1 MESQPLVSVIMPCYN
16 MASYISDSIKSVI
29 VQTYPNWELL
39 IVDDASTDETVS
51 IIKDYSQSDSRIRFA
66 IKTQNSGIADTRN
79 QCIQMAQGQFL
90 AFLDADDI
98 WHPEK
103 LEKQLRFMME
113 KNVGFTYSTYD
124 WIDEDGNTLNK
135 FINTIGNLS
144 YETYL
149 QNTIIGCSTVMVNK
163 AITGDV
169 VVPKF
174 RTSED
179 TATWL
184 DILRKGLLAY
194 AIDEPLVSYRI
205 RRKSASSNKI
215 KAATDL
221 WKVYRRHEKLP
232 LFKAIYY
239 FSCYYKSRHR
249 RKRQRDDR
257 QHEHQPVSFFHLKCR
272 GKSYFAADCLEEED
286 ISQRRHSGDKD
297 NIQLADLVKELILS
311 SGHHHAERQTQH
323 ISERRGN
330 DADDKGKTDL

>member
-1 MESQPLVSVIMPCYN
+1 MESQPLISVIMPCYN
-16 MASYISDSIKSVI
+16 MASYVADSIKSVI
-29 VQTYPNWELL
+29 AQTYPHWELL
-39 IVDDASTDETVS
+39 IVDDASTDETVR
-51 IIKDYSQSDSRIRFA
+51 IIESYVQTDSRIQLA

-103 LEKQLRFMME
+103 LEKQLNFMLE

-124 WIDEDGNTLNK
+124 WIDEEGNTLNR
-135 FINTIGNLS
+135 FINTIGNLD

-149 QNTIIGCSTVMVNK
+149 RNTIIGCSTVMVNK
-163 AITGDV
+163 AITGEV

-184 DILRKGLLAY
+184 DILKKGFLAY

-215 KAATDL
+215 KAAADL

-232 LFKAIYY
+232 FFKASYY
-239 FSCYYKSRHR
+239 FSCYAFNAIK
-249 RKRQRDDR
+249 KR
-257 QHEHQPVSFFHLKCR
+257 L
-272 GKSYFAADCLEEED
+272 
-286 ISQRRHSGDKD
+286 
-297 NIQLADLVKELILS
+297 
-311 SGHHHAERQTQH
+311 
-323 ISERRGN
+323 
-330 DADDKGKTDL
+330 

>member
-1 MESQPLVSVIMPCYN
+1 MESQPLISVIMPCYN
-16 MASYISDSIKSVI
+16 MASYVADSIKSVI
-29 VQTYPNWELL
+29 AQSYPHWELL

-51 IIKDYSQSDSRIRFA
+51 IIESYVQTDSRIRLA

-79 QCIQMAQGQFL
+79 QCIQTAQGQFL

-103 LEKQLRFMME
+103 LEKLLNFMLE

-124 WIDEDGNTLNK
+124 WIDEEGNTLNR
-135 FINTIGNLS
+135 FINTIGNLD

-149 QNTIIGCSTVMVNK
+149 RNTIIGCSTVMVNK
-163 AITGDV
+163 AIIGEV

-184 DILRKGLLAY
+184 DILKKGYLAY

-232 LFKAIYY
+232 FFKATYY
-239 FSCYYKSRHR
+239 FSCYAFNAIK
-249 RKRQRDDR
+249 KR
-257 QHEHQPVSFFHLKCR
+257 L
-272 GKSYFAADCLEEED
+272 
-286 ISQRRHSGDKD
+286 
-297 NIQLADLVKELILS
+297 
-311 SGHHHAERQTQH
+311 
-323 ISERRGN
+323 
-330 DADDKGKTDL
+330 